1 MNLSVWAIKRPAP
14 VILLFVFLTI
24 LGMQSFFKLP
34 VQDIPDFD
42 VPTVTVSVA
51 SPGAAPGALET
62 EVTRLVED
70 SISSLNGV
78 QHITSTVTEGSS
90 ATTVEFVLSKDVQ
103 EAVNDVRDAVSR
115 VRGQFPAGATEPVVS
130 RVNVAGGV
138 LLTYAVVSD
147 SLDELNRSWLIDNQ
161 ISKRLL
167 AVPGVAQI
175 VRQGG
180 LSREVSVT
188 LDPDKM
194 QALGATAA
202 DVSRQV
208 VAMQQ
213 EAPGG
218 RGTLAGAEQSIRTI
232 NLVADV
238 DALREFY
245 VVLSDGRK
253 VKLGA
258 IADIKDTSRERQQQ
272 AFLDGK
278 PVVSFQVMRATGYS
292 ELEVANGVRKAVAQL
307 APSLNEVH
315 IQEVS
320 DNTLEI
326 KEQYDSSMHTLYE
339 GAILAVLVVG
349 WFLRD
354 VRATLVASV
363 ALPLSIIPTFFF
375 MHQAGIT
382 LNGITLLA
390 LTLVVGVLVDDAI
403 VEVEN
408 IVRHLRMGMSPMQA
422 AMEAAT
428 EIGTAVIA
436 TTFTLVAVF
445 LPTAFM
451 GGIPGKFFKQFGWTA
466 AISVLVSLL
475 VARMLTPL
483 MAAYFLKDH
492 PSATTEDGPLTR
504 WYMGR
509 LDWVLSNPLKT
520 LALATGFFIVSMG
533 MVPFLSSGFIPA
545 SQKGKLNL
553 QVELAPGASLQ
564 QTEALVMKA
573 LEQLK
578 GIPDIKQ
585 TYVSIG
591 TGSSGFVQG
600 GGDKAGE
607 VRRATIAL
615 DLTETRPQAEVERD
629 VRAALSLPGARVSV
643 AGMGN
648 GQSYSLVLS
657 SDNPVLLTQTAQ
669 AVERDLRT
677 LSGVGAVASS
687 ASLTRPEIVV
697 RPDSAQA
704 AELGVTT
711 QTIGQ
716 TLRVA
721 TAGDTDTALAK
732 LNLPD
737 RQIPVRVQF
746 PAHVR
751 EDLDL
756 IAQLKVPAKNGAVP
770 LFRVADLSI
779 ESGAAQINRYD
790 RSRNVT
796 LTVEL
801 AGRALGDVSAEANK
815 LPSIKALP
823 AGVTRQAS
831 GDAERMAE
839 LMGGFA
845 GAMLLGIVGIYGVL
859 VLLLHNFAQP
869 LTILSALP
877 LAVGGAL
884 LALLLG
890 NYALSLPSLI
900 GLLMLMG
907 VVTKNSILLVDYAM
921 LAKKDGVALAAA
933 MRDACHKRARPI
945 LMTTVAMVAG
955 MVPLMMGWA
964 GGDSSFRAPMAAT
977 VIGGLITSTAL
988 SLLVVPAV
996 FLTVGRAQGWMAAR
1010 IKLLHP

>member
-1 MNLSVWAIKRPAP
+1 
-14 VILLFVFLTI
+14 
-24 LGMQSFFKLP
+24 
-34 VQDIPDFD
+34 
-42 VPTVTVSVA
+42 
-51 SPGAAPGALET
+51 
-62 EVTRLVED
+62 
-70 SISSLNGV
+70 
-78 QHITSTVTEGSS
+78 
-90 ATTVEFVLSKDVQ
+90 
-103 EAVNDVRDAVSR
+103 
-115 VRGQFPAGATEPVVS
+115 
-130 RVNVAGGV
+130 
-138 LLTYAVVSD
+138 
-147 SLDELNRSWLIDNQ
+147 
-161 ISKRLL
+161 
-167 AVPGVAQI
+167 
-175 VRQGG
+175 
-180 LSREVSVT
+180 
-188 LDPDKM
+188 
-194 QALGATAA
+194 
-202 DVSRQV
+202 
-208 VAMQQ
+208 
-213 EAPGG
+213 
-218 RGTLAGAEQSIRTI
+218 
-232 NLVADV
+232 
-238 DALREFY
+238 
-245 VVLSDGRK
+245 
-253 VKLGA
+253 
-258 IADIKDTSRERQQQ
+258 
-272 AFLDGK
+272 
-278 PVVSFQVMRATGYS
+278 
-292 ELEVANGVRKAVAQL
+292 
-307 APSLNEVH
+307 
-315 IQEVS
+315 
-320 DNTLEI
+320 
-326 KEQYDSSMHTLYE
+326 
-339 GAILAVLVVG
+339 
-349 WFLRD
+349 
-354 VRATLVASV
+354 
-363 ALPLSIIPTFFF
+363 
-375 MHQAGIT
+375 
-382 LNGITLLA
+382 LA

-422 AMEAAT
+422 AMAAAT

-492 PSATTEDGPLTR
+492 PNTTTEDGSLTR

-520 LALATGFFIVSMG
+520 LGLATGLFIASMG
-533 MVPFLSSGFIPA
+533 MAPFLSSGFIPA
-545 SQKGKLNL
+545 SQQGKLNL
-553 QVELAPGASLQ
+553 QVELAPGASFK

-591 TGSSGFVQG
+591 SGSSGSIQG
-600 GGDKAGE
+600 GGGKAGE

-615 DLTETRPQAEVERD
+615 DLTETRSQAEIERD
-629 VRAALSLPGARVSV
+629 VRAVLSLPGARVSV
-643 AGMGN
+643 AGMGS
-648 GQSYSLVLS
+648 GQSYTLVLS
-657 SDNPVLLTQTAQ
+657 SDNPGLLAQTAQ

-845 GAMLLGIVGIYGVL
+845 GAMLLGMFCIYGVL